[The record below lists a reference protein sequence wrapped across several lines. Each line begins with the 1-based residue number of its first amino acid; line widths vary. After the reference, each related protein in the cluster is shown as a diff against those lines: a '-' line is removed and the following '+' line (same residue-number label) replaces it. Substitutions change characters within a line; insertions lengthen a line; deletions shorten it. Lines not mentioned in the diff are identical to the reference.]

1 MQAGFQLRS
10 LWVAWWYR
18 ALFARLSGQRDTIR
32 ANLARAFA
40 DKGAGERRRLE
51 RRVLRNQARFYGEI
65 LNFEHFLPLVS
76 APEIEGAG
84 REAFFEAV
92 AAKRP
97 VILVTGH
104 VGNYVAGLA
113 MLSRLG
119 IEAGFLYR
127 TRGTALLDSR
137 FDDIIAQSGQRGFKI
152 SHRKFEG
159 YEPNLRAF
167 IAYLRAGRPVVML
180 ADHRDRKGERLRFLG
195 HRAPTS
201 LTPAQ
206 LALKFD
212 AALIPCFV
220 LRDGRGSRFR
230 VRMETPIAPASP
242 KAMMRAFND
251 HLSALIREEPA
262 QWCWTI
268 RRW

>member
-18 ALFARLSGQRDTIR
+18 AVFARLSGQRDTIR

-40 DKGAGERRRLE
+40 DKGAGERRSLE

-65 LNFEHFLPLVS
+65 LNFDRFLPLVGE
-76 APEIEGAG
+76 PEIEGAG
-84 REAFFEAV
+84 KAAFFEAV

-113 MLSRLG
+113 MLSKLG

-137 FDDIIAQSGQRGFKI
+137 FDDIIAQAGQRGFKI
-152 SHRKFEG
+152 SHRKFQGFEG
-159 YEPNLRAF
+159 NLKAF
-167 IAYLRAGRPVVML
+167 MAYLAAGNPVVML

-206 LALKFD
+206 LALKYD
-212 AALIPCFV
+212 APLIPCFV
-220 LRDGRGSRFR
+220 LREGRGSRFR
-230 VRMETPIAPASP
+230 VVMEAPIRHTRPTN
-242 KAMMRAFND
+242 MMRTFND
-251 HLSALIREEPA
+251 HLSALIEAEPA